1 MRILSLDVGD
11 KRIGLAV
18 SDPLGITAQGLP
30 TLERKGLSAD
40 MAYILDWV
48 KAYQTDRVIIGLPR
62 NMNGTLGPQG
72 EKVQAFGESL
82 KAQGPLDIV
91 YWDERLTTV
100 SAHRAMLEGDV
111 RRKKRREQADKIA
124 AVLILQNYLDYISR

>member
-30 TLERKGLSAD
+30 TLERKSLFAD
-40 MAYILDWV
+40 VAHILDLV
-48 KAYQTDRVIIGLPR
+48 KAYQTDRVVIGLPR
-62 NMNGTLGPQG
+62 NMNGSLGPQG
-72 EKVQAFGESL
+72 EKVQAFGEAL
-82 KAQGPLDIV
+82 KAQGPLAIV
-91 YWDERLTTV
+91 YWDERLSTV

-111 RRKKRREQADKIA
+111 RRKKRREQADKVA